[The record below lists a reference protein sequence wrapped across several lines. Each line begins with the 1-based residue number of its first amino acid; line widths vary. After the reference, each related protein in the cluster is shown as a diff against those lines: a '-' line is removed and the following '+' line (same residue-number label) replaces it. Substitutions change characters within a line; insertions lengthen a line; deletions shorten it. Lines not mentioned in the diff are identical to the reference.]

1 LELKQ
6 LARTLLSTD
15 SGPAR
20 RALKDK
26 IKAYNRGELPYAKDI
41 LPALYRLMES
51 DAAFEEPARSPK
63 PSDQEIAGGDWERLK
78 DALTRS
84 LTSGTF
90 LDSQFY
96 ALDYKSRSDA
106 PRIRPVYFCS
116 IAGGAL
122 LPKLLKC
129 KFFIPGL

>member
-41 LPALYRLMES
+41 LPALYQLMES
-51 DAAFEEPARSPK
+51 DAAFKEEPVRSSK
-63 PSDQEIAGGDWERLK
+63 PSDQEIAGGDWRLM

-96 ALDYKSRSDA
+96 ALDYKLRSGA
-106 PRIRPVYFCS
+106 PRIRPVYFS
-116 IAGGAL
+116 SMAGGAL
-122 LPKLLKC
+122 LPRLLKC
-129 KFFIPGL
+129 KFFTPEL

>member
-51 DAAFEEPARSPK
+51 DAAFEEPARSTV
-63 PSDQEIAGGDWERLK
+63 GGMATAEFR
-78 DALTRS
+78 A
-84 LTSGTF
+84 
-90 LDSQFY
+90 
-96 ALDYKSRSDA
+96 
-106 PRIRPVYFCS
+106 RPAAKRV
-116 IAGGAL
+116 
-122 LPKLLKC
+122 
-129 KFFIPGL
+129 PGHVTCRAAATTEVQQGF